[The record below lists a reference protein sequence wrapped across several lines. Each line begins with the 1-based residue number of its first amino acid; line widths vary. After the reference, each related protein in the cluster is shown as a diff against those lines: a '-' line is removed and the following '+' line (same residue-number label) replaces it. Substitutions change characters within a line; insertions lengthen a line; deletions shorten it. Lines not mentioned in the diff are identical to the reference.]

1 MAQKSYINN
10 LLKQIEKKSTGKMTQ
25 KEFENFAPNQF
36 VLYGYNSHVKRW
48 DVISD
53 FQGKRLNTNALYGFD
68 VREDNQKI
76 FYRIFH
82 TI

>member
-1 MAQKSYINN
+1 MFTHHLVRLTIF
-10 LLKQIEKKSTGKMTQ
+10 LIHTGQ